1 MSTSQPH
8 DTDGAEIR
16 PESDGPHAGQPVL
29 TSGAP
34 LPDATAVLILAH
46 GRGAHAS
53 DMVGLGNALAL
64 PGVAVLAPQAAD
76 QAWYPERFI
85 APIARNQPW
94 LNSALGTLD
103 LAVQHAI
110 DAGIPTNRIVLG
122 GFSQGACL
130 AAEYVARQAAA
141 RRRFGGLLAYSGGLI
156 GPPGTPFHYSGSL
169 DGTPVFLGCS
179 DVDFHI
185 PAERV
190 RETATA
196 LRQLGGEVEM
206 ILYPGMGHT
215 INEEEVEKGRAIVR
229 GALAPDAADAS

>member
-1 MSTSQPH
+1 MTTSQPH
-8 DTDGAEIR
+8 DADGAGIR
-16 PESDGPHAGQPVL
+16 LVYDGPHAGQPVL
-29 TSGAP
+29 TSGEP
-34 LPDATAVLILAH
+34 LPGAAAVLILAH

-53 DMVGLGNALAL
+53 DMIGLGNALAL
-64 PGVAVLAPQAAD
+64 PGVAILAPQAAD

-103 LAVQHAI
+103 LAVQRAI
-110 DAGIPTNRIVLG
+110 DAGVPAERIVLG

-130 AAEYVARQAAA
+130 AAEYIARQAAV
-141 RRRFGGLLAYSGGLI
+141 RGRFGGLLAYSGGLI

-169 DGTPVFLGCS
+169 EGTPAFLGCS

-190 RETATA
+190 RETAFA
-196 LRQLGGEVEM
+196 LEQLGGAVEM

-229 GALAPDAADAS
+229 GVLSPDAGGPS